1 MRLIKHRYFRLLIII
16 SVIGAVL
23 FGIYIY
29 TYQRLITEGSLLADE
44 HCIKINPLI
53 IARKNSY
60 LEEMKLIQASASAE
74 EVQKSLQD
82 YLASSNSYLKEES
95 VWLNKQRAYLDGKIY
110 KLLIPSYVQDAAE
123 DQYQMYEADHKS
135 SFYTSKAFTAQ
146 DQAEQV
152 DLMNKIIEETSKSK
166 AAGDRYNSAWERNK
180 GKTDWRF
187 NFVKVP
193 ESNCPAENF
202 DIPNIDSPFTPKLP
216 ADTNTNTS
224 G

>member
-1 MRLIKHRYFRLLIII
+1 MKLLQRRYSRLLIII
-16 SVIGAVL
+16 PILGVLL
-23 FGIYIY
+23 FGAYIY

-60 LEEMKLIQASASAE
+60 LEEMRLIQASASADE
-74 EVQKSLQD
+74 LQKSLQD

-95 VWLNKQRAYLDGKIY
+95 IWLNKQRKYLDGKIY
-110 KLLIPSYVQDAAE
+110 KLLIPSYIQSAAE
-123 DQYQMYEADHKS
+123 DQYQMYEAEHKS
-135 SFYTSKAFTAQ
+135 SFYTSQVFTAT
-146 DQAEQV
+146 DQEQQI
-152 DLMNKIIEETSKSK
+152 DLMNKIIEEGSKSK
-166 AAGDRYNSAWERNK
+166 DAGDRYNSAWERNK

-187 NFVKVP
+187 EFVKIP
-193 ESNCPAENF
+193 DSKCPAENF

-216 ADTNTNTS
+216 SNTNTNSS